1 MFSPCGRKVLGTTER
16 LPLSEDEEKFKL
28 MKMKLKLQNILNVAL
43 TDWHGRLCREGEK
56 KRHQN

>member
-1 MFSPCGRKVLGTTER
+1 MFSPWGRKMLGTSEQ
-16 LPLSEDEEKFKL
+16 LLLSEDEEKFKL
-28 MKMKLKLQNILNVAL
+28 MKLKLQNILNVAL